1 MFLGQHLTVRLDA
14 QEFLDNVSV
23 DYPEHLVVATAL
35 VRQGLGHPRK
45 LDDVLVLIEDI
56 YNRIIKNPSIDQ
68 DEMYS
73 WFILKELKLR
83 NTSIIT
89 NSYNVD
95 DVVRQCNTLED
106 NDEHLDE
113 ETVLEL
119 IAQGAADF
127 WSFDLSDKT
136 IIRASDNEEL
146 GQYVLDNFYTDSEDD
161 LKNYVD
167 LEALGSDYAD
177 NGVFYGSIFLQG

>member
-14 QEFLDNVSV
+14 QEFLDTVSV
-23 DYPEHLVVATAL
+23 DYPEHLVVTTAL
-35 VRQGLGHPRK
+35 VRQALGYPRK
-45 LDDVLVLIEDI
+45 LDDILVLIEDI
-56 YNRIIKNPSIDQ
+56 YNRVITNPSIDKN
-68 DEMYS
+68 EIHS
-73 WFILKELKLR
+73 WFTLKELKLR
-83 NTSIIT
+83 HTSIIT
-89 NSYNVD
+89 GSYDLD
-95 DVVRQCNTLED
+95 DVVCQCNTLED

-119 IAQGAADF
+119 IAQNAADF
-127 WSFDLSDKT
+127 WAFDVSDKT
-136 IIRASDNEEL
+136 IIRASNNEEL